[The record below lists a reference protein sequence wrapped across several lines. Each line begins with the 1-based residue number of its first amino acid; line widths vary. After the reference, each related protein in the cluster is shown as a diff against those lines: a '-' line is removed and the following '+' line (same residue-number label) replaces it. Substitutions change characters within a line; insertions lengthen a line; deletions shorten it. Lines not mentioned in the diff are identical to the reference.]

1 MSFQIRN
8 FLSVSLIS
16 AALALPAAAQTTPA
30 PEAAPAAPATTS
42 EAQVP
47 APAEPK
53 IVEDLFLGEESAPL
67 TIYEYASFTCPHCA
81 HSRCR

>member
-30 PEAAPAAPATTS
+30 PEAAPAAPAATS

-47 APAEPK
+47 APAEAK

-67 TIYEYASFTCPHCA
+67 TIYEYASFTCPH
-81 HSRCR
+81 